1 VNIAAAGV
9 GLIMNTPGGEGTF
22 DIHFYMNE
30 VTGDVYYFDYKVK
43 FGGGQRN

>member
-1 VNIAAAGV
+1 MPGRVVAAGV
-9 GLIMNTPGGEGTF
+9 LRTTF

-30 VTGDVYYFDYKVK
+30 VTGEVYYYDYKVK